1 MFTLWTWGM
10 QRSCWQASLLTGY
23 FHTVDMA
30 LVLKSCWQASLPT
43 DYFHIV
49 DVVRVQ
55 ILQVGSPSYCQV
67 TKTLQTLDVL
77 DPFAAAWSLW
87 HRAAKKLPVN
97 HYATAVIFG
106 LVQVSL
112 QEAWVFS
119 QVAEFLVW
127 HISKSGEECIVVRL
141 SGTWLNYHNSFVLKQ
156 VFLLFDL
163 VLCVSAQL
171 CAIIMCVVY
180 RFGAMDRNTEKH

>member
-1 MFTLWTWGM
+1 MCLDLFTNRSFSHCVKILLVHLFTNRSFSHCGRGTYRTLAGSPLYRQIMFTLWTWGM

-67 TKTLQTLDVL
+67 TTTLQTLDVL

-87 HRAAKKLPVN
+87 HRAAKKTTCQPLRYRC
-97 HYATAVIFG
+97 H
-106 LVQVSL
+106 
-112 QEAWVFS
+112 
-119 QVAEFLVW
+119 
-127 HISKSGEECIVVRL
+127 
-141 SGTWLNYHNSFVLKQ
+141 
-156 VFLLFDL
+156 FLLGPGFSSGSVG
-163 VLCVSAQL
+163 VLTGC
-171 CAIIMCVVY
+171 
-180 RFGAMDRNTEKH
+180 